1 MPSFGSQPLMSRPEL
16 VRWGLCA
23 AVVIA
28 AHGLVM
34 FALVERSGEVEADA
48 GAPVVTL
55 ELAPIAV
62 APPAPTRDLAP
73 GPLMES
79 ESQEQVAEEAP
90 PEERKKPK
98 EEERKKPKE
107 EKLVEEPP
115 APDPEVA
122 MAKPEPMPEEGPID
136 DRPAPVVAPA
146 APVPT
151 APQVAPTPAPR
162 VAALEVGQVPR
173 PTSTAVTNWQRLLVA
188 QLERHKRY
196 PPQAQGKV
204 GEARLAFRIDRSGHV
219 LTSRIVRSS
228 GSDALDQEALALV
241 KRAAPLPLPPAGIPD
256 DQLSFV
262 VPIRYH

>member
-1 MPSFGSQPLMSRPEL
+1 MSRPEL

-23 AVVIA
+23 AVVVA

-79 ESQEQVAEEAP
+79 ESQEQVAEVAP
-90 PEERKKPK
+90 P
-98 EEERKKPKE
+98 EERKKPKE

-136 DRPAPVVAPA
+136 DKPAPVVAPA

-173 PTSTAVTNWQRLLVA
+173 PTSTAVTNWQRLIVA
-188 QLERHKRY
+188 QLERFKRY

-204 GEARLAFRIDRSGHV
+204 GEARLAFRVDRSGHV

>member
-1 MPSFGSQPLMSRPEL
+1 MSRPEL

-28 AHGLVM
+28 AHGLA
-34 FALVERSGEVEADA
+34 ALALSARSYDEDADA
-48 GAPVVTL
+48 GAPVVTV

-62 APPAPTRDLAP
+62 APPAPVRDLAP
-73 GPLMES
+73 GPVVET
-79 ESQEQVAEEAP
+79 ENQEQVAEETP
-90 PEERKKPK
+90 PEERKQ
-98 EEERKKPKE
+98 PKE

-122 MAKPEPMPEEGPID
+122 MPKPEPMPEEGPID
-136 DRPAPVVAPA
+136 DKPAPVAAPA

-162 VAALEVGQVPR
+162 VAALALGQVPR
-173 PTSTAVTNWQRLLVA
+173 PTSAAVASWQRLLVA

-204 GEARLAFRIDRSGHV
+204 GEARLAFSIDRSGHV
-219 LTSRIVRSS
+219 VASRIVHSS

-241 KRAAPLPLPPAGIPD
+241 KRAAPLPPPPAGISD
-256 DQLSFV
+256 DQLLFV
-262 VPIRYH
+262 VPIRYR

>member
-1 MPSFGSQPLMSRPEL
+1 MSFGPQPLMSRPEL

-23 AVVIA
+23 AVVVA

-98 EEERKKPKE
+98 EE
-107 EKLVEEPP
+107 KLVEEPP

-122 MAKPEPMPEEGPID
+122 MTKPEPMPEEGPID
-136 DRPAPVVAPA
+136 DKPAPVVAPA

-173 PTSTAVTNWQRLLVA
+173 PTSTAVTNWQRLIVA
-188 QLERHKRY
+188 QLERFKRY

-241 KRAAPLPLPPAGIPD
+241 KRAAPLPPPPAGIPD

>member
-1 MPSFGSQPLMSRPEL
+1 
-16 VRWGLCA
+16 
-23 AVVIA
+23 
-28 AHGLVM
+28 
-34 FALVERSGEVEADA
+34 
-48 GAPVVTL
+48 VVTL

-73 GPLMES
+73 GPLVET

-90 PEERKKPK
+90 PQERKEQK
-98 EEERKKPKE
+98 KE
-107 EKLVEEPP
+107 EKRVEEPP
-115 APDPEVA
+115 APDPEVV
-122 MAKPEPMPEEGPID
+122 MAKPEPMGEEGPID
-136 DRPAPVVAPA
+136 DKPAPVVAPA

-173 PTSTAVTNWQRLLVA
+173 PTSAAVAKWERLLVA

-196 PPQAQGKV
+196 PPQARGHV
-204 GEARLAFRIDRSGHV
+204 GEARLAFSIDRSGHV
-219 LTSRIVRSS
+219 VASRIVHSS

-241 KRAAPLPLPPAGIPD
+241 KRAAPLPPPPAGMSD

-262 VPIRYH
+262 VPIRYR

>member
-1 MPSFGSQPLMSRPEL
+1 MPAFGSQPLFTRPEL

-28 AHGLVM
+28 AHGLV
-34 FALVERSGEVEADA
+34 ALAVTGRSDDVDTDA
-48 GAPVVTL
+48 GAPVITI
-55 ELAPIAV
+55 ELAPLAV

-90 PEERKKPK
+90 PEERKQPK
-98 EEERKKPKE
+98 Q

-122 MAKPEPMPEEGPID
+122 MPKPEPLPEEGPIEEK
-136 DRPAPVVAPA
+136 PTPVVVPA

-151 APQVAPTPAPR
+151 APQSAPAPATRPAAPAVAPTERA
-162 VAALEVGQVPR
+162 
-173 PTSTAVTNWQRLLVA
+173 TSNAIASWERRLVA

-196 PPQAQGKV
+196 PPQAHGKT
-204 GEARLAFRIDRSGHV
+204 GEARLEFSMDRAGKV
-219 LTSRIVRSS
+219 LASRIVRSS
-228 GSDALDQEALALV
+228 GNEALDQEALALV
-241 KRAAPLPLPPAGIPD
+241 MRAAPFPPPPAGLPD
-256 DQLSFV
+256 DRLSFV